1 MTFVDNFSSRG
12 NHFGCSSEGWRFW
25 GQIYWISFINHFLR
39 AEIGVFG
46 MISSILLSAQL
57 LINIINTSN
66 DNNDN
71 NNLNDNSMVMTAVM
85 NTNTNTVLPAV
96 GRRRLRE
103 MFGKRKRRKLN
114 DKVTCILVNIKLQN
128 EVWMKKKF
136 RQRI

>member
-1 MTFVDNFSSRG
+1 
-12 NHFGCSSEGWRFW
+12 
-25 GQIYWISFINHFLR
+25 
-39 AEIGVFG
+39 

-128 EVWMKKKF
+128 EV
-136 RQRI
+136 